1 MFETSFNYKLFYR
14 FQKTMFL
21 CVSKKTKMSIK
32 TILSASNLSIGYT
45 SKKAKNIIASNINLT
60 LEKGKLIT
68 LIGANGIG
76 KSTLLRTLT
85 GIQKPISGTI
95 FLNEKNIHKMDSLT
109 LAQKLS
115 VVLTEKLPPSNLSVW
130 ELIALG
136 RQPYTNWI
144 GTLTNSDIAK
154 VNQAIALTQIEH
166 LISKKH
172 YEISDG
178 QLQIVLISRALAQDT
193 PLIVLDEPTT
203 HLDLS
208 HKVVLFKLLKKLTQE
223 TEKCI
228 LFSTHDIDMAI
239 QLSDEM
245 IIMTPENTI
254 QDQPCNLILKG
265 SFNTLFKDENI
276 VFDSKKGKFVIT

>member
-1 MFETSFNYKLFYR
+1 MKNK
-14 FQKTMFL
+14 
-21 CVSKKTKMSIK
+21 I
-32 TILSASNLSIGYT
+32 ILQASNLSIGYT
-45 SKKAKNIIASNINLT
+45 SKKTKNNIASNIDLS
-60 LEKGKLIT
+60 LEKGKLIA

-95 FLNEKNIHKMDSLT
+95 LLTEKNIHEMDFLP
-109 LAQKLS
+109 LAQNLS
-115 VVLTEKLPPSNLSVW
+115 VVLTEKLPPSNLTVW
-130 ELIALG
+130 ELVALG

-144 GTLTNSDIAK
+144 GTLTDNDIAK
-154 VNQAIALTQIEH
+154 INEAIELTQIGH
-166 LISKKH
+166 LASKRH

-178 QLQIVLISRALAQDT
+178 QLQIALIARALAQDT
-193 PLIVLDEPTT
+193 PLIILDEPTT
-203 HLDLS
+203 HLDLL

-223 TEKCI
+223 TGKCI

-254 QDQPCNLILKG
+254 QDQPCNLIMKG
-265 SFNTLFKDENI
+265 SFNMLFKDEHI
-276 VFDSKKGKFVIT
+276 VFDSEKGKFVIS

>member
-1 MFETSFNYKLFYR
+1 MENKIILKTSK
-14 FQKTMFL
+14 
-21 CVSKKTKMSIK
+21 I
-32 TILSASNLSIGYT
+32 SIGYT
-45 SKKAKNIIASNINLT
+45 SKKAKNIIASNIDLS
-60 LEKGKLIT
+60 LEKGKLIA

-85 GIQKPISGTI
+85 SIQKPLSGTVS
-95 FLNEKNIHKMDSLT
+95 LNDKNIQEMDFLS
-109 LAQKLS
+109 LAQNLS
-115 VVLTEKLPPSNLSVW
+115 VVLTEKLPPSNLTVW

-144 GTLTNSDIAK
+144 GTLTDNDITK
-154 VNQAIALTQIEH
+154 INEAIELTQIAH
-166 LISKKH
+166 LTQKRH

-178 QLQIVLISRALAQDT
+178 QLQIVLIARALAQDT
-193 PLIVLDEPTT
+193 PLIILDEPTT
-203 HLDLS
+203 HLDLL

-223 TEKCI
+223 TGKCI

-245 IIMTPENTI
+245 IIMTPENTV

-265 SFNTLFKDENI
+265 SFNTLFQDEHI
-276 VFDSKKGKFVIT
+276 VFDSEKGKFVIS